1 MIFLITVFLEMI
13 LKLRFFSNLYP
24 QMRQKLS
31 AILILV
37 VFFSLQYG
45 KVASYLYCKWQ
56 AEIVQNK
63 PDCGCEDHLT
73 SMFDHNDDDSSGNSL
88 SKKTLTEKLN
98 EFTPK
103 AMIETPRIILSSSD
117 GFTEYNS
124 ELSKSFIGTPFHP
137 PIV

>member
-1 MIFLITVFLEMI
+1 M
-13 LKLRFFSNLYP
+13 K
-24 QMRQKLS
+24 QKLS

-63 PDCGCEDHLT
+63 PDCGCGDHLT
-73 SMFDHNDDDSSGNSL
+73 SMFDHNDDRSANNSL
-88 SKKTLTEKLN
+88 SKSTVTEKLN

-103 AMIETPRIILSSSD
+103 TIIELPEIIVSSSD
-117 GFTEYNS
+117 GFTEYIS
-124 ELSKSFIGTPFHP
+124 DPGKSFTGTPFHP
-137 PIV
+137 PIA

>member
-1 MIFLITVFLEMI
+1 
-13 LKLRFFSNLYP
+13 
-24 QMRQKLS
+24 MRQTLS

-73 SMFDHNDDDSSGNSL
+73 SMFDHNDDDSPGNSL

-117 GFTEYNS
+117 GFTEYTS
-124 ELSKSFIGTPFHP
+124 YLSKSFVGTPFHP
-137 PIV
+137 PIG

>member
-1 MIFLITVFLEMI
+1 M
-13 LKLRFFSNLYP
+13 K
-24 QMRQKLS
+24 QKLS

-73 SMFDHNDDDSSGNSL
+73 SMFDHNDDDSSNNSL
-88 SKKTLTEKLN
+88 SKITLTEKLN

-103 AMIETPRIILSSSD
+103 AIIETLQIILSPSD

-124 ELSKSFIGTPFHP
+124 YLSKSFIGTPFHP

>member
-1 MIFLITVFLEMI
+1 M
-13 LKLRFFSNLYP
+13 K
-24 QMRQKLS
+24 QKLS
-31 AILILV
+31 SIVILV

-45 KVASYLYCKWQ
+45 KVATYLYCKWQ

-73 SMFDHNDDDSSGNSL
+73 SMFDHNDDDPSDNSL
-88 SKKTLTEKLN
+88 SKNTLTEKLN

-103 AMIETPRIILSSSD
+103 TVIEIPQFILSSSD

-124 ELSKSFIGTPFHP
+124 YLSKSFAGTPFHP

>member
-1 MIFLITVFLEMI
+1 
-13 LKLRFFSNLYP
+13 
-24 QMRQKLS
+24 MRQTLS

-73 SMFDHNDDDSSGNSL
+73 SMFDHNDDDSPGNSL

>member
-1 MIFLITVFLEMI
+1 
-13 LKLRFFSNLYP
+13 
-24 QMRQKLS
+24 MRQKVS

-56 AEIVQNK
+56 AQIVQNK

-73 SMFDHNDDDSSGNSL
+73 SMFDHNDDDSPGNSL
-88 SKKTLTEKLN
+88 SKTTLTEKLN

-103 AMIETPRIILSSSD
+103 TIIEVPQIILSSSD
-117 GFTEYNS
+117 GFTEYDS
-124 ELSKSFIGTPFHP
+124 DLSKCLRGTPFHP

>member
-1 MIFLITVFLEMI
+1 
-13 LKLRFFSNLYP
+13 
-24 QMRQKLS
+24 MRRKFS
-31 AILILV
+31 AILILS
-37 VFFSLQYG
+37 VFLCLQYG
-45 KVASYLYCKWQ
+45 KIATYLYCKWQ

-88 SKKTLTEKLN
+88 SKKILTEKLN

-103 AMIETPRIILSSSD
+103 AIIETLQIILSPSD

-124 ELSKSFIGTPFHP
+124 NLSKSFIGTPFHP
-137 PIV
+137 PMV

>member
-1 MIFLITVFLEMI
+1 M
-13 LKLRFFSNLYP
+13 K
-24 QMRQKLS
+24 QKLS

-45 KVASYLYCKWQ
+45 KVATYLYCKWQ

-73 SMFDHNDDDSSGNSL
+73 SMFDHNDDDATDNSL
-88 SKKTLTEKLN
+88 SKSVLTEKLN

-103 AMIETPRIILSSSD
+103 SIIDIPQIIVSSFD

-124 ELSKSFIGTPFHP
+124 NLSKSFIGTPFHP
-137 PIV
+137 PMV

>member
-1 MIFLITVFLEMI
+1 V
-13 LKLRFFSNLYP
+13 K
-24 QMRQKLS
+24 QKLS

-45 KVASYLYCKWQ
+45 KIATYLYCKWQ
-56 AEIVQNK
+56 VEIIQNK

-73 SMFDHNDDDSSGNSL
+73 SMFEHNDDDSPGNSL
-88 SKKTLTEKLN
+88 SKISLTEKLN

-103 AMIETPRIILSSSD
+103 TIIEVPQIILSSSD

-124 ELSKSFIGTPFHP
+124 ELSKSFTGTPFHP
-137 PIV
+137 PIA

>member
-1 MIFLITVFLEMI
+1 
-13 LKLRFFSNLYP
+13 
-24 QMRQKLS
+24 MRQKLS

-45 KVASYLYCKWQ
+45 KVANYLYCKWQ
-56 AEIVQNK
+56 AEIVQNQ

-73 SMFDHNDDDSSGNSL
+73 SMFDHNDESSANSL
-88 SKKTLTEKLN
+88 SKNTLTEKLN

-103 AMIETPRIILSSSD
+103 IIFEVPEIILSSPD

-124 ELSKSFIGTPFHP
+124 YLSKSFIGTPFHP

>member
-1 MIFLITVFLEMI
+1 M
-13 LKLRFFSNLYP
+13 K
-24 QMRQKLS
+24 QKLS

-45 KVASYLYCKWQ
+45 KVASYIYCKWQ

-63 PDCGCEDHLT
+63 PDCGCENHLT
-73 SMFDHNDDDSSGNSL
+73 SMFDHNDESSATSL
-88 SKKTLTEKLN
+88 SKTTLTEKLN
-98 EFTPK
+98 EFTPQTI
-103 AMIETPRIILSSSD
+103 IEVLQITLSSPD

-124 ELSKSFIGTPFHP
+124 YLSKSFAGTPFHP